1 MHEACWVNWVAL
13 IGERSTLFQRGK
25 SSTFIIYNMHQSVG
39 RSTVMLCVV
48 ITTHHRII
56 ELLPLA
62 RQKCV
67 AFDLV
72 LFFSDIDVNLVS
84 ADITALESDGV
95 AQVCVIVTNGI
106 LAIDVEVLLTTDDN
120 SAIGIYSCY

>member
-1 MHEACWVNWVAL
+1 M
-13 IGERSTLFQRGK
+13 RS
-25 SSTFIIYNMHQSVG
+25 YNYAPQDYN
-39 RSTVMLCVV
+39 
-48 ITTHHRII
+48 I